1 MKILLHTCCSN
12 CAIYPVEVLKN
23 QGFDIILFWY
33 NPNIHPYTEY
43 KARLE
48 SLKKLEQLWSL
59 KVSYDDNY
67 KEFYKFLR
75 AVVGKEEQRCEI
87 CYRIR
92 LEKTAQ
98 KAKELGI
105 DNFTTTLL
113 VSPYQKFDKIIE
125 IGKNLGKNYGLNF
138 VAEDFRDGFRKAM
151 NTAKELEL
159 YRQKYCGCI
168 YSEAERYLKRIDY
181 DPKIVD

>member
-12 CAIYPVEVLKN
+12 CAIYPLEVLTNK
-23 QGFDIILFWY
+23 GFDVILFWY

-43 KARLE
+43 RARID

-59 KVSYDDNY
+59 KVIYDDNY
-67 KEFYKFLR
+67 REFYKFLR
-75 AVVGKEEQRCEI
+75 AVVGKEKERCEI
-87 CYRIR
+87 CYKMR
-92 LEKTAQ
+92 LERTAE

-105 DNFTTTLL
+105 ENFTTTLL

-125 IGKNLGKNYGLNF
+125 IGIEIGKDNTVNF
-138 VAEDFRDGFRKAM
+138 ISEDFTEGFRKAM
-151 NTAKELEL
+151 KTAAELEL

-181 DPKIVD
+181 E

>member
-12 CAIYPVEVLKN
+12 CAIYPLEVLTNK
-23 QGFDIILFWY
+23 GFDVILFWY

-43 KARLE
+43 RARID

-59 KVSYDDNY
+59 KVIYDDNY
-67 KEFYKFLR
+67 REFYKFLR
-75 AVVGKEEQRCEI
+75 AVVGKEKERCEI
-87 CYRIR
+87 CYKMR
-92 LEKTAQ
+92 LERTAE

-105 DNFTTTLL
+105 ENFTTTLL

-125 IGKNLGKNYGLNF
+125 IGIEIGKDNTVNF
-138 VAEDFRDGFRKAM
+138 ISEDFRGCFRKAM
-151 NTAKELEL
+151 KTAAELEL

-181 DPKIVD
+181 E